1 MWGRGG
7 GSRVSNL
14 MIVFYLDSLLNRF
27 IYTDDYSDS
36 WPDVLELFEAS
47 VKFEVEDLE
56 ILLEEVKLKI
66 RIMISS

>member
-36 WPDVLELFEAS
+36 WPDVLELFEPS

>member
-1 MWGRGG
+1 
-7 GSRVSNL
+7 